1 MEEVVAKD
9 RPKKQ
14 PNLYG
19 IEGHDSGS
27 TVVLKLQSACL
38 RISAV
43 QSSSSELK
51 KEPFIQMSNLNEGIR
66 KGGCA

>member
-19 IEGHDSGS
+19 IEGRVNHEELDGAWGGDGEETAANDSSG
-27 TVVLKLQSACL
+27 
-38 RISAV
+38 R
-43 QSSSSELK
+43 
-51 KEPFIQMSNLNEGIR
+51 MG
-66 KGGCA
+66 